1 MSGTQLLVNFVGGV
15 ALLVWAVRMVR
26 TGMMRAFGP
35 QLRRAIG
42 ACTTNRVAA
51 AGTGLAA
58 TAVLQ
63 SSSATALIVSSLA
76 ARGLIP
82 AALALAI
89 MLGADVGS
97 ALVAQIY
104 AFDLRWLSPL
114 VIAVGVTAFM
124 ASRTDRTRH
133 VARIAI
139 GVGLMLLAL
148 SLITAASS
156 PLRES
161 PGFAVLLS
169 SLDGDPLLAMLL
181 AALLTWLAHSS
192 LAMILLV
199 MALAGAQALSPSLA
213 LALVLGVNI
222 GGAIAP
228 LAVQT
233 SAVAAARRVPLGN
246 LLMRSAGALALVPA
260 LPFITDWFAML
271 GASQGHAVIHTHL
284 AFNLLITV
292 AFLPL
297 IGSVARLCVRILPDN
312 APVRSAAKPQYL
324 DPALLDT
331 PSEALVCAA
340 RECLRL
346 GDMVDHML
354 QRGMLVLEHGDT
366 RLLKE
371 VSQDDDAV
379 DQLHE
384 AIKLYLIQLS
394 RVHMSHRESDRCMEI
409 IWFTVNLEQIG
420 DIIEQNLMGLAA
432 KKVRHARQFSPEELA
447 NIKQIHAQ
455 VSDNLQLSLNVLM
468 SRDPHLAQR
477 LLQAKRNLRKLE
489 SLAVQAHF
497 DRLRSSSTK
506 TIADSAIYL
515 DVIRDLKR
523 INSHLSR
530 VAYPLIDARPD
541 VAAPSPGQHPREVRE
556 AEAPASWQPCPR
568 IAKP

>member
-1 MSGTQLLVNFVGGV
+1 MSGTQLLVNFLGGV

-51 AGTGLAA
+51 AGTGMAV

-63 SSSATALIVSSLA
+63 SSAATALIVSSLA
-76 ARGLIP
+76 ARGMIP

-114 VIAVGVTAFM
+114 VIAAGVTTFI

-246 LLMRSAGALALVPA
+246 LLMRSAGALAL
-260 LPFITDWFAML
+260 LPVLPLVADWFGML
-271 GASQGHAVIHTHL
+271 EASQGHTVIHAHL
-284 AFNLLITV
+284 AFNLLV
-292 AFLPL
+292 AAAFLPL
-297 IGSVARLCVRILPDN
+297 VGSVARFCVRIIPDN
-312 APVRSAAKPQYL
+312 APARSAATPQYL
-324 DPALLDT
+324 DPTLLDT
-331 PSEALVCAA
+331 PSEALACAA

-371 VSQDDDAV
+371 VSQDDDLV

-394 RVHMSHRESDRCMEI
+394 RVHMSHGESDRCMEI
-409 IWFTVNLEQIG
+409 IWFTINLEQIG

-432 KKVRHARQFSPEELA
+432 KKVRHVRQFSPEKLA
-447 NIKQIHAQ
+447 NVKQIHAQ

-468 SRDPHLAQR
+468 SRDPYLAQR
-477 LLQAKRNLRKLE
+477 LLQAKRKLRKLE
-489 SLAVQAHF
+489 SSAVQAHF
-497 DRLRSSSTK
+497 DRLRSSTK
-506 TIADSAIYL
+506 AIADSAIYL

-530 VAYPLIDARPD
+530 VAYPLIEAPRDTAHDAARK
-541 VAAPSPGQHPREVRE
+541 PREVRE
-556 AEAPASWQPCPR
+556 AESPADWRPCPR

>member
-1 MSGTQLLVNFVGGV
+1 MSGTQLLLNLVGGV
-15 ALLVWAVRMVR
+15 TLLLWAVRMVR

-35 QLRRAIG
+35 RLRRAVG
-42 ACTTNRVAA
+42 ACTANRVAA
-51 AGTGLAA
+51 AGTGMAV

-63 SSSATALIVSSLA
+63 SSAATAFIVSSLA
-76 ARGLIP
+76 ARGMIP

-104 AFDLRWLSPL
+104 AFDLRLISPL
-114 VIAVGVTAFM
+114 AIAAGVTTFM
-124 ASRTDRTRH
+124 ASRTDHTRQ

-161 PGFAVLLS
+161 PGFFVLLG
-169 SLDGDPLLAMLL
+169 SLEGDPLLAILL

-192 LAMILLV
+192 LAMVLLV
-199 MALAGAQALSPSLA
+199 MTLAGTQAVSPSLA

-228 LAVQT
+228 LTAQT
-233 SAVAAARRVPLGN
+233 GSVAAARRVPLGN
-246 LLMRSAGALALVPA
+246 LLMRSAGVLAL
-260 LPFITDWFAML
+260 LPVLPLLTDWFVMP
-271 GASQGHAVIHTHL
+271 GASQGHAVIHAHL
-284 AFNLLITV
+284 AFNLLLAV

-297 IGSVARLCVRILPDN
+297 VGSIAKLCAWAISEN
-312 APVRSAAKPQYL
+312 AAARSAATPQYL
-324 DPALLDT
+324 EPALLDT
-331 PSEALVCAA
+331 PSEALASAA

-354 QRGMLVLEHGDT
+354 QRSMLVLENGDM

-371 VSQDDDAV
+371 IGQDDDAI

-394 RVHMSHRESDRCMEI
+394 RIHLSRDESDRCMEI
-409 IWFTVNLEQIG
+409 VWFTVNLEQIA

-432 KKVRHARQFSPEELA
+432 KKIRHAHQFSPDELT
-447 NIKQIHAQ
+447 NVKQIHAH
-455 VSDNLQLSLNVLM
+455 VSGNLQLSLNVLM
-468 SRDPHLAQR
+468 SRDPNLAQR

-489 SLAVQAHF
+489 SSAIQTHF
-497 DRLRSSSTK
+497 ERLRSGNTK
-506 TIADSAIYL
+506 AIAGSAIYL

-530 VAYPLIDARPD
+530 AAYTLIDARPD
-541 VAAPSPGQHPREVRE
+541 AAVQNPGLHPREVHE
-556 AEAPASWQPCPR
+556 TETHEDWPTCPG

>member
-1 MSGTQLLVNFVGGV
+1 MSGTQWLVNFVGGV
-15 ALLVWAVRMVR
+15 SLLLWAVRMVR

-35 QLRRAIG
+35 RLRRAIG
-42 ACTTNRVAA
+42 ACTANRVAA
-51 AGTGLAA
+51 AGTGMAV

-63 SSSATALIVSSLA
+63 SGAATAFIVSSLA
-76 ARGLIP
+76 ARGMIP

-104 AFDLRWLSPL
+104 AFDLKWMSPL
-114 VIAVGVTAFM
+114 AIAAGVTVFM
-124 ASRTDRTRH
+124 ASRTDRTRQ

-148 SLITAASS
+148 SLIAAASS

-169 SLDGDPLLAMLL
+169 SLEGDPLLAILL

-192 LAMILLV
+192 LAMVLLV
-199 MALAGAQALSPSLA
+199 MALAGTQAVSPSLA
-213 LALVLGVNI
+213 LALVLGINI

-228 LAVQT
+228 FAAQAG
-233 SAVAAARRVPLGN
+233 AVAAARRVPLGN
-246 LLMRSAGALALVPA
+246 LLMRSAGALALLPA
-260 LPFITDWFAML
+260 LPFVTDWLAMP
-271 GASQGHAVIHTHL
+271 GASQGHAVVHAHL
-284 AFNLLITV
+284 AFNLLVAV

-297 IGSVARLCVRILPDN
+297 VGPVASLCAWAIPDN
-312 APVRSAAKPQYL
+312 AAAQSAAKPQYL

-331 PSEALVCAA
+331 PSEALACAA

-354 QRGMLVLEHGDT
+354 QRSMLVLENGDT
-366 RLLKE
+366 QLLKE
-371 VSQDDDAV
+371 VGQDDDAV

-384 AIKLYLIQLS
+384 SIKRYLIQLS
-394 RVHMSHRESDRCMEI
+394 RIHLTRDESDRCMEI
-409 IWFTVNLEQIG
+409 IWFTVNLEQIA
-420 DIIEQNLMGLAA
+420 DIIEQNLIGLAA
-432 KKVRHARQFSPEELA
+432 KKVRHAYRFSPDELA
-447 NIKQIHAQ
+447 NVRQIHAH
-455 VSDNLQLSLNVLM
+455 VSGNLQLSLNVLM

-489 SLAVQAHF
+489 SSAIQAHF
-497 DRLRSSSTK
+497 ERLRSGNTK
-506 TIADSAIYL
+506 ALAGSAIYL

-530 VAYPLIDARPD
+530 VAYALIDASPEA
-541 VAAPSPGQHPREVRE
+541 VAQNDGRHPRVTHEPE
-556 AEAPASWQPCPR
+556 PPEDWPSCPG
-568 IAKP
+568 IARP

>member
-1 MSGTQLLVNFVGGV
+1 MSGTQLLLSFVGGV
-15 ALLVWAVRMVR
+15 TLLLWAVRMVR

-35 QLRRAIG
+35 RLRRAIG
-42 ACTTNRVAA
+42 ACTANRVAA
-51 AGTGLAA
+51 AGTGMAV

-63 SSSATALIVSSLA
+63 SSAATAFIVSSLA
-76 ARGLIP
+76 ARGMIP

-97 ALVAQIY
+97 ALVAQVY
-104 AFDLRWLSPL
+104 AFDLRWISPL
-114 VIAVGVTAFM
+114 AIAAGVTTFM
-124 ASRTDRTRH
+124 ASRTDHTRQ

-161 PGFAVLLS
+161 PGFAVLLG
-169 SLDGDPLLAMLL
+169 SLEGDPVLAILL

-192 LAMILLV
+192 LAMVLLV
-199 MALAGAQALSPSLA
+199 MTLAGTQAVSPSLA

-228 LAVQT
+228 LTAQT
-233 SAVAAARRVPLGN
+233 GAVAAARRVPLGN
-246 LLMRSAGALALVPA
+246 LLMRSAGALAL
-260 LPFITDWFAML
+260 LPVLPLVTDGFAMS
-271 GASQGHAVIHTHL
+271 GASQGHAVIHAHL
-284 AFNLLITV
+284 AFNLLLAV

-297 IGSVARLCVRILPDN
+297 VGSVAKLCAWAISEN
-312 APVRSAAKPQYL
+312 AAARSAATPQYL

-331 PSEALVCAA
+331 PSEALACAA

-354 QRGMLVLEHGDT
+354 QRSMLVLENGDM

-371 VSQDDDAV
+371 IGQDDDAI

-394 RVHMSHRESDRCMEI
+394 RIHLSRDESDRCMEI
-409 IWFTVNLEQIG
+409 VWFTVNLEQIA
-420 DIIEQNLMGLAA
+420 DIIEQNLLGLAT
-432 KKVRHARQFSPEELA
+432 KKLRHAHQFSPDELT
-447 NIKQIHAQ
+447 NVKQIHAH
-455 VSDNLQLSLNVLM
+455 VSGNLQLSLNVLM
-468 SRDPHLAQR
+468 SRDPYLAQR

-489 SLAVQAHF
+489 SSAIQTHF
-497 DRLRSSSTK
+497 ERLRSGNTK
-506 TIADSAIYL
+506 AFAGSAIYL

-530 VAYPLIDARPD
+530 VAYTLIDARPD
-541 VAAPSPGQHPREVRE
+541 AAAQNPGQHPRKAHE
-556 AEAPASWQPCPR
+556 AETPEDWPSCPC